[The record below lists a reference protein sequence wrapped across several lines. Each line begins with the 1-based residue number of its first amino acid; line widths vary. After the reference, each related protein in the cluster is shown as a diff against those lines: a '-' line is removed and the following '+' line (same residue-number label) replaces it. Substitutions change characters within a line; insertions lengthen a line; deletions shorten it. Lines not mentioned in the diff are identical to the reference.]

1 MRPGHARKL
10 GHMPSAMGVAA
21 RLAYAQAR
29 THGLPLRPLLRKSGL
44 RPQDLADA
52 RARLPVSRQIDFLNR
67 VAEAMDDDMLG
78 MNLALKLDP
87 RRAGLFYYVL
97 ASSDT
102 LIDAL
107 ARGARFTSIVNEGVT
122 QQVIRGRRIGVA
134 MSYTGVRRQ
143 DDRHQIEFWLT
154 TLVLICRQFTG
165 KQLEPERVR
174 LTHRR
179 PAGHAQFSRFMG
191 CAVEYG
197 ATHDE
202 LLFPREAGQLPL
214 LNADPYLNRLMVHVC
229 EETLSRQRRATASF
243 ATRVENAIAPLLPH
257 GMARASSIAAQ
268 FGMSER
274 TFARRLAEEGFTF
287 SQLLDRLRLDLARQ
301 YMVKEGLSVSKVAWL
316 LGYKEVGAFSH
327 AFRRWTGQSPSAA
340 VRGG

>member
-10 GHMPSAMGVAA
+10 GRMPSAMGVAA

-29 THGLPLRPLLRKSGL
+29 TNGLALRPLLRKSGL
-44 RPQDLADA
+44 QPQELADT
-52 RARLPVSRQIDFLNR
+52 RTRLPVSRQIDFLNR

-165 KQLEPERVR
+165 THLEPERVR
-174 LTHRR
+174 LAHRR
-179 PAGHAQFSRFMG
+179 PALGSGIVRRDERRENGDQR
-191 CAVEYG
+191 
-197 ATHDE
+197 HDHDD
-202 LLFPREAGQLPL
+202 REAGHRGRPSAQAAPGPEER
-214 LNADPYLNRLMVHVC
+214 AFGRLD
-229 EETLSRQRRATASF
+229 
-243 ATRVENAIAPLLPH
+243 
-257 GMARASSIAAQ
+257 
-268 FGMSER
+268 
-274 TFARRLAEEGFTF
+274 RRLGGEGECCAHAR
-287 SQLLDRLRLDLARQ
+287 SLGLAK
-301 YMVKEGLSVSKVAWL
+301 M
-316 LGYKEVGAFSH
+316 
-327 AFRRWTGQSPSAA
+327 
-340 VRGG
+340 